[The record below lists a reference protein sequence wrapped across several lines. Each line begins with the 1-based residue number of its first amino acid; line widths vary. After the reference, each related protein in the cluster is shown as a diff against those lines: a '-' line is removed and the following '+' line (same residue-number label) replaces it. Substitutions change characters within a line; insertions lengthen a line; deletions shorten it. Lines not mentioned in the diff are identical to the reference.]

1 MKRIYLV
8 TMTQTIQVTAQDE
21 DEAQVTASELF
32 DHSNTE
38 FEINEP
44 QEGRISEAD
53 FEGVSQ

>member
-8 TMTQTIQVTAQDE
+8 TMTQTIEVTAEDE
-21 DEAQVTASELF
+21 DEAQVMACELF

-44 QEGRISEAD
+44 QEGRLGRAD
-53 FEGVSQ
+53 YEGESQ